1 MSLPEHEEEDFTMD
15 YCEITDSDLPR
26 SHTYFKY
33 DAEMK
38 LALSSLGL
46 AVSQGERI
54 QATREILDMLDTLY
68 ANLTD
73 PDSVLPDKQRKS
85 LNHADRVWLDLKEKL
100 SQGSART
107 AHLFASHAHM
117 ELALSF
123 LLDLKK
129 DQEFSEH
136 ISDYLVKYLGKLSVF
151 TYREAIGHVML

>member
-1 MSLPEHEEEDFTMD
+1 MSMPENEQEDYTSD
-15 YCEITDSDLPR
+15 YCEITDSNLPR
-26 SHTYFKY
+26 SHPFFRY

-38 LALSSLGL
+38 LALTSMGL

-68 ANLTD
+68 TNMID

-85 LNHADRVWLDLKEKL
+85 LNHADSVWLDLKEKL

-107 AHLFASHAHM
+107 AHLFAAHAHM
-117 ELALSF
+117 QLALSY
-123 LLDLKK
+123 LMELKSDPDFK
-129 DQEFSEH
+129 EH
-136 ISDYLVKYLGKLSVF
+136 VSDYLVKYLGKLSVF